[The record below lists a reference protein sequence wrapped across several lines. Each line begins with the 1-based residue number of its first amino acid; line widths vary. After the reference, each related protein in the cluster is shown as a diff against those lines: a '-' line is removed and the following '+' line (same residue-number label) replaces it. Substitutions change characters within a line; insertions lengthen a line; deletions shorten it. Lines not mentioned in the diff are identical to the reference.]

1 MESYA
6 VEMSIRQ
13 EQKAETRAQIMAA
26 AATEFAAHGFAGATF
41 ASIAAA
47 MGRPK
52 SALGYHQFRS
62 KQEIA
67 AAIVSEQY
75 ARWASLRAEVEASVP
90 AGLPRLLSFILT
102 VALDARADPR
112 GRAAVRLLLER
123 EESGVD
129 VAVPAF
135 RWVDLSTADVEE
147 AVRLGQ
153 LPRGSGASSAASVG
167 GMILTCGLGLFE
179 AENHGVRPVDTE
191 AALRALWRNLLT
203 GAGAAD
209 PEGVI
214 AATRSVLGSIESSPA
229 HDR

>member
-1 MESYA
+1 
-6 VEMSIRQ
+6 MSIRQ

-47 MGRPK
+47 MGKPK

-67 AAIVSEQY
+67 SAIVAEQY
-75 ARWASLRAEVEASVP
+75 SRWALFREVIDRSVP

-112 GRAAVRLLLER
+112 GRAAIRLLLER
-123 EESGVD
+123 DSSGVSE
-129 VAVPAF
+129 AVPAF
-135 RWVDLSTADVEE
+135 RWRDLSTADVED

-153 LPRGSGASSAASVG
+153 LPGGSSSSASSPDATSPAAVG

-179 AENHGVRPVDTE
+179 AENHGVQPVDTE

-209 PEGVI
+209 PEGI
-214 AATRSVLGSIESSPA
+214 LAATRSVLGDA
-229 HDR
+229 A

>member
-1 MESYA
+1 MT
-6 VEMSIRQ
+6 IRQ

-26 AATEFAAHGFAGATF
+26 AAAEFAAHGFAGATF

-47 MGRPK
+47 MGKPK

-67 AAIVSEQY
+67 SAIVAEQY
-75 ARWASLRAEVEASVP
+75 SRWAEFRAAVNRSVP

-112 GRAAVRLLLER
+112 GRAAIRLLLER

-129 VAVPAF
+129 VAVPPF
-135 RWVDLSTADVEE
+135 SWLDLSKTDVED
-147 AVRLGQ
+147 AARLGQ
-153 LPRGSGASSAASVG
+153 LPGGAGASSAASVG

-179 AENHGVRPVDTE
+179 AENHGVQPVDTE

-214 AATRSVLGSIESSPA
+214 AATRSVLGEG
-229 HDR
+229 D

>member
-1 MESYA
+1 M
-6 VEMSIRQ
+6 MSIRQ
-13 EQKAETRAQIMAA
+13 EQKAETRAQILAA

-47 MGRPK
+47 MGKPK

-67 AAIVSEQY
+67 SAIVSEQY
-75 ARWASLRAEVEASVP
+75 SRWAKVRAVIDRTVP
-90 AGLPRLLSFILT
+90 AGLPRLLSFILS

-112 GRAAVRLLLER
+112 GRAAIRLLLER

-129 VAVPAF
+129 IAAPPF
-135 RWVDLSTADVEE
+135 RWIDLSRTDVED

-153 LPRGSGASSAASVG
+153 LPGGSDASSASAVG

-179 AENHGVRPVDTE
+179 AENHGVQPVDTE

-203 GAGAAD
+203 GAGATD

-214 AATRSVLGSIESSPA
+214 AATRSVPGSVG
-229 HDR
+229 

>member
-1 MESYA
+1 
-6 VEMSIRQ
+6 MSIRQ

-47 MGRPK
+47 MGKPK

-67 AAIVSEQY
+67 SAIVAEQY
-75 ARWASLRAEVEASVP
+75 SRWALFREVIDRSVP

-112 GRAAVRLLLER
+112 GRAAIRLLLER
-123 EESGVD
+123 DSSGVSE
-129 VAVPAF
+129 AVPAF
-135 RWVDLSTADVEE
+135 RWRDLSTADVED

-153 LPRGSGASSAASVG
+153 LPGGSSPDATPQGASSPDATSPEAVG

-179 AENHGVRPVDTE
+179 AENHGVQPVDTE

-203 GAGAAD
+203 GAGAVD
-209 PEGVI
+209 PEGI
-214 AATRSVLGSIESSPA
+214 LAATRSVLGDA
-229 HDR
+229 A